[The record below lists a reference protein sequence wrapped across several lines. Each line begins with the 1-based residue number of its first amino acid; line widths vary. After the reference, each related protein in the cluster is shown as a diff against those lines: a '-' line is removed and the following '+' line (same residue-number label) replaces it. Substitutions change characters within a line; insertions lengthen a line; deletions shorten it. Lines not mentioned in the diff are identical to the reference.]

1 MKATIRSAA
10 RALVAACVLIGLT
23 GPTRAA
29 SPAADTAPRS
39 LAVASFE
46 LIEENPNPAVAAD
59 LARRL
64 AAAETQMRE
73 GLTQLGLY
81 RVAEAG
87 TAKQT
92 IEQLKKQH
100 EYLYRC
106 IDCAQVIGKAAKT
119 DLVLMGWVQKVSEL
133 ILNINVEV
141 RDTATN
147 NVILAKSVDLRGN
160 NDESW
165 TRGVKF
171 MLRDWA
177 ERRQR
182 NPKYGQ

>member
-1 MKATIRSAA
+1 MIRSAA
-10 RALVAACVLIGLT
+10 RALVAAGILTGLT
-23 GPTRAA
+23 SAA
-29 SPAADTAPRS
+29 LAAEGSAPRS
-39 LAVASFE
+39 LTIASFE
-46 LIEENPNPAVAAD
+46 LIEEIPNPAQAAP

-64 AAAETQMRE
+64 AAAESQMRE
-73 GLTQLGLY
+73 GLEQLGLY
-81 RVAEAG
+81 RVSQPD
-87 TAKQT
+87 TARQT
-92 IEQLKKQH
+92 IEELKKQH

-106 IDCAQVIGKAAKT
+106 IDCAQVIGRAAKT

-147 NVILAKSVDLRGN
+147 NVVLAKSVDLRGN